1 MAPPEERARETPLE
15 DPGARRAGVIYA
27 VLAYGA
33 WGVVPLF
40 WKQLERLDALEIL
53 AHRVF
58 WSLVFVGAAL
68 LAVKRGHKALEALR
82 SRKQMS
88 YLVLSGALIAGNW
101 GLFIWAVLEHRLL
114 EASLGYFMNPL
125 VNVVLGVAL
134 LRERLR
140 RAQGVGV
147 LLGAS
152 GLLVMLVATS
162 SPVWVALTLA
172 SSFAVYGY
180 LRKVAPVESLVGLFV
195 ETLLI
200 SPAAI
205 FVLVSREIAG
215 TGLFSG
221 GDLALLPWAI
231 MAGPVTAVPLA
242 MFAAAARRLPLSVLG
257 FFQYLAPSL
266 QFLLAVTAFGEKVE
280 PARLAAF
287 GLIWLA
293 LVVVSIDAAR
303 EKQRSMA
310 RARASL
316 PDKVSAS

>member
-1 MAPPEERARETPLE
+1 
-15 DPGARRAGVIYA
+15 
-27 VLAYGA
+27 VL
-33 WGVVPLF
+33 
-40 WKQLERLDALEIL
+40 Q
-53 AHRVF
+53 
-58 WSLVFVGAAL
+58 
-68 LAVKRGHKALEALR
+68 
-82 SRKQMS
+82 
-88 YLVLSGALIAGNW
+88 
-101 GLFIWAVLEHRLL
+101 HRLL

-125 VNVVLGVAL
+125 VNVMLGVVL

-140 RAQGVGV
+140 RAQGIGV
-147 LLGAS
+147 LLGLS
-152 GLLVMLVATS
+152 GLVVMLVATS
-162 SPVWVALTLA
+162 SPVWVALSLA

-200 SPAAI
+200 SPVAV
-205 FVLVSREIAG
+205 FVLVSREVAG
-215 TGLFSG
+215 TGLFTR
-221 GDLALLPWAI
+221 GDVGLLPWAI

-266 QFLLAVTAFGEKVE
+266 QFLLAVTVFGEKVE
-280 PARLAAF
+280 PARFAAF

-293 LVVVSIDAAR
+293 LVVVSLDAAR

-316 PDKVSAS
+316 ADKVATS

>member
-1 MAPPEERARETPLE
+1 MAPPAGEVEES
-15 DPGARRAGVIYA
+15 ARRAGVVYA
-27 VLAYGA
+27 VMAYGA

-40 WKQLERLDALEIL
+40 WKQLERLDAVEIL

-58 WSLVFVGAAL
+58 WSLVFMGVVLFAS
-68 LAVKRGHKALEALR
+68 RRTDKAFEALR

-125 VNVVLGVAL
+125 VNVVLGVLL

-140 RAQGVGV
+140 RAQAIGV
-147 LLGAS
+147 LLGLA
-152 GLLVMLVATS
+152 GLFVMIVATS
-162 SPVWVALTLA
+162 SPVWVALSLA

-195 ETLLI
+195 ETLLV

-205 FVLVSREIAG
+205 FVLISRELAG
-215 TGLFSG
+215 TGIASR
-221 GDLALLPWAI
+221 GDLTLLPWAV

-266 QFLLAVTAFGEKVE
+266 QFLVAVTVFGERVE
-280 PARLAAF
+280 PARFGAF

-303 EKQRSMA
+303 AQRAAA
-310 RARASL
+310 RVRSAAPGRVTAS
-316 PDKVSAS
+316 

>member
-1 MAPPEERARETPLE
+1 MAPPERGDDTAIAER
-15 DPGARRAGVIYA
+15 GARRVGVIYA

-40 WKQLERLDALEIL
+40 WKHLESLDALEIL

-58 WSLVFVGAAL
+58 WSLVFVGVALFAA
-68 LAVKRGHKALEALR
+68 KRGTKALEALK

-101 GLFIWAVLEHRLL
+101 GLFIWAVLQHRLL

-134 LRERLR
+134 LGERLR
-140 RAQGVGV
+140 RAQGIGV
-147 LLGAS
+147 ALGAS
-152 GLLVMLVATS
+152 GLLVMLIATS

-205 FVLVSREIAG
+205 YVLVSRELAG
-215 TGLFSG
+215 TGL
-221 GDLALLPWAI
+221 LARGEFTLLPWAI

-280 PARLAAF
+280 PARFAAF

-293 LVVVSIDAAR
+293 LVVVTVDAAR
-303 EKQRSMA
+303 EKQRAAA
-310 RARASL
+310 RARSSIA
-316 PDKVSAS
+316 DKVPAS